1 MIKAVNS
8 TDGTT
13 VILTKSEQT
22 EELSGGL
29 FPTDELRRD

>member
-13 VILTKSEQT
+13 AILTKSEQT